1 MKILEQVTD
10 VDYISPKIINK
21 INVDN
26 DINDSVG
33 WMEYNRHGIEIK
45 FVQSGNI
52 IIIII
57 LIIIIIIVTN
67 SRKNRIERI
76 QYNSKDDNM
85 CGGDLY
91 FSDDVDQK
99 KIKIGGVFCINEI
112 SKQRIVVVFKLIIIF
127 YLLIKSSMHNLIIY
141 NNDIIIKY
149 INIIYIFK
157 KKK

>member
-1 MKILEQVTD
+1 
-10 VDYISPKIINK
+10 
-21 INVDN
+21 
-26 DINDSVG
+26 
-33 WMEYNRHGIEIK
+33 
-45 FVQSGNI
+45 
-52 IIIII
+52 
-57 LIIIIIIVTN
+57 
-67 SRKNRIERI
+67 
-76 QYNSKDDNM
+76 M

>member
-57 LIIIIIIVTN
+57 LIIIIII
-67 SRKNRIERI
+67 
-76 QYNSKDDNM
+76 
-85 CGGDLY
+85 
-91 FSDDVDQK
+91 
-99 KIKIGGVFCINEI
+99 
-112 SKQRIVVVFKLIIIF
+112 
-127 YLLIKSSMHNLIIY
+127 
-141 NNDIIIKY
+141 NN
-149 INIIYIFK
+149 
-157 KKK
+157 